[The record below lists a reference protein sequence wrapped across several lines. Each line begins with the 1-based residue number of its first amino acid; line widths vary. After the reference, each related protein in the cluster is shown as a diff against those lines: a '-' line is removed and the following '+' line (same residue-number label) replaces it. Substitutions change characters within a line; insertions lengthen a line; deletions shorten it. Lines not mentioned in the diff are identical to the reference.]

1 MEKKIALV
9 TGASRGLGAAIAL
22 ELGSRGLQVAVNYK
36 SSQEHADKIVAKI
49 IQQGGQAQA
58 FQADVSK
65 PDEVTALVKGIQK
78 DLGHISVLVNNA
90 GITRDQAFLLM
101 KPPEWQEVI
110 ENNLTSL
117 FLVTKLCAK
126 DMLRHRWGRIINISS
141 VASFRGG
148 RGQANYAASKGAIN
162 AFTISIARELGSRGI
177 TVNAVAPGVIATEMT
192 ERIRSIASEEI
203 LKEIV
208 MERFGQPEDIAPLV
222 GFLASDQAAYL
233 TGQIIAV
240 DGGFRL

>member
-1 MEKKIALV
+1 
-9 TGASRGLGAAIAL
+9 
-22 ELGSRGLQVAVNYK
+22 
-36 SSQEHADKIVAKI
+36 
-49 IQQGGQAQA
+49 
-58 FQADVSK
+58 
-65 PDEVTALVKGIQK
+65 
-78 DLGHISVLVNNA
+78 
-90 GITRDQAFLLM
+90 M
-101 KPPEWQEVI
+101 KPPQWQEVI

-126 DMLRHRWGRIINISS
+126 EMLRQRWGRIINISS

-208 MERFGQPEDIAPLV
+208 MERFGQPEDVAPLV
-222 GFLASDQAAYL
+222 GFLASDQASYL

>member
-1 MEKKIALV
+1 MGKKIALV

-22 ELGSRGLQVAVNYK
+22 ELGARGLHVAVNYK
-36 SSQEHADKIVAKI
+36 SSQEQAEKVVAQI
-49 IQQGGQAQA
+49 IERGGQAQV

-78 DLGHISVLVNNA
+78 DLGNIAVLVNNA

-101 KPPEWQEVI
+101 KLPEWQEVI

-117 FLVTKLCAK
+117 FLITKLCAK